1 MADQEN
7 AAAEAPRVTARQ
19 VKEYLRSHPQFLA
32 DNMPLLAELLPG
44 LAPRGD
50 GKVVDLQGFVV
61 ERLRREVEELKASAK
76 ALINTTRN
84 NMSIQERTLQ
94 AALAVLDA
102 KGPDSLARI
111 ITDEL
116 PVLLQVDVVTFAFEP
131 GLPKPAALYVQEV
144 PAGSIDGLIGERVA
158 SRLRDKLE
166 GEQPLYG
173 AAAALVASDAL
184 VRLEPG
190 NGLPQ
195 GVLALGTR
203 TEGAFHPQQGT
214 ELLSFLAQVVDHAV
228 RRWAAPSQ
236 GQG

>member
-7 AAAEAPRVTARQ
+7 AAAAEPRVTARQ
-19 VKEYLRSHPQFLA
+19 VKEYLRAHPQFLA

-61 ERLRREVEELKASAK
+61 ERLRREVEELKVSAK
-76 ALINTTRN
+76 ALITTTRS
-84 NMSIQERTLQ
+84 NMSIQEQTLQ

-102 KGPDSLARI
+102 KGMDSLARI
-111 ITDEL
+111 VTDEL
-116 PVLLQVDVVTFAFEP
+116 PVVLQVDVVTFAFEP
-131 GLPKPAALYVQEV
+131 GLPKPAALYVQELPSGGV
-144 PAGSIDGLIGERVA
+144 DQVLGDKVA
-158 SRLRDKLE
+158 ARLREKVE

-190 NGLPQ
+190 AGLPQ

-203 TEGAFHPQQGT
+203 TEGTFHPQQGT
-214 ELLSFLAQVVDHAV
+214 ELLGFLARVVEHAV
-228 RRWAAPSQ
+228 ARWATPAA
-236 GQG
+236 